1 MAGIQIQVARGINVR
16 HNTIYRVPR
25 AAINIGDGSFGGHVI
40 EYNDAFATVLE
51 TSDHGAFNSWGRDR
65 FWHPSYEKM
74 SLMVAEHPEL
84 VLLDA
89 LFTTY
94 IRYNR
99 FRCDHG

>member
-1 MAGIQIQVARGINVR
+1 MEDNLIHDIGLVEKQVAGIQIQVAREINVR

-65 FWHPSYEKM
+65 FWHPSYEK
-74 SLMVAEHPEL
+74 
-84 VLLDA
+84 
-89 LFTTY
+89 
-94 IRYNR
+94 
-99 FRCDHG
+99 

>member
-1 MAGIQIQVARGINVR
+1 
-16 HNTIYRVPR
+16 
-25 AAINIGDGSFGGHVI
+25 
-40 EYNDAFATVLE
+40 
-51 TSDHGAFNSWGRDR
+51 
-65 FWHPSYEKM
+65 M

-99 FRCDHG
+99 FRCDHGWDIDWMMAVRTIIYTGMSVCVEESNYAKVSTASWRIIS